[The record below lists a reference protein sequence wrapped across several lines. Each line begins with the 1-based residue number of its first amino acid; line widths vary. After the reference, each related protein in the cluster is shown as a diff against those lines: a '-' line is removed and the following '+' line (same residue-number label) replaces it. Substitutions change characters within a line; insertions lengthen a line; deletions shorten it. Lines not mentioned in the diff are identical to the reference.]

1 MDRTAVNPWPWSVER
16 GFNQAELI
24 GGHTRELIMSG
35 QCAMSADGQPQ
46 HPGDMGAQIV
56 MAMDNIEELLS
67 DAGMQLK
74 DVVRLNIYT
83 TDVDLFFAEC
93 GSMYER
99 LAAAGIKPAS
109 TLLEISRLAFPEL
122 LVELEATAVS

>member
-16 GFNQAELI
+16 GFNQAELLR
-24 GGHTRELIMSG
+24 GHTRELIMSG
-35 QCAMSADGQPQ
+35 QCAMSADGLPQ
-46 HPGDMGAQIV
+46 HPGDMRAQII
-56 MAMDNIEELLS
+56 MAMDNIERLLG
-67 DAGMQLK
+67 DAGMALQ

-83 TDVDLFFAEC
+83 TDVDLFFAHC
-93 GSMYER
+93 GPMYER

-109 TLLEISRLAFPEL
+109 TLLEITRLAFPDL